1 MEESRMKELLEKLKS
16 ERTVDNLPV
25 CATVLAEIA
34 GTEETCELFGR
45 VEKMAQDMGLSEKS
59 TGLLKQIAARM
70 VIAVA
75 IGELTR
81 RMTKK
86 IGIYNQNETEDGI
99 DAFFALAA
107 HEGINAFMREVAMA
121 LIAVI

>member
-16 ERTVDNLPV
+16 ERTVENLPMF
-25 CATVLAEIA
+25 ATVLAEIA
-34 GTEETCELFGR
+34 GTGEACELFVR
-45 VEKMAQDMGLSEKS
+45 LEKMAQDMGLSEKS
-59 TGLLKQIAARM
+59 TGMLKQIAARM

-86 IGIYNQNETEDGI
+86 IGIYDEKTEEGI

-107 HEGINAFMREVAMA
+107 HEGIGAFMRDTAMA